1 MTLKRKKEIYPSALE
16 DAQAAEL
23 FITTP
28 QTRSP
33 SYRLAYRDT
42 DFLLRDELRPVRL
55 QLELLK
61 PELVMKEHNIENT
74 IIIFG
79 STRISDPEVAEKQ
92 LADAEAMALK
102 DPTDEALARKA
113 TIIRSIAVNSKYY
126 EEARRLSYLISQA
139 GKSDDLNFVVI
150 TGGGPGIME
159 AANRGAFD
167 AGLISNDD
175 QFAMHADTK
184 TTMEEAIKPLETK
197 SCCSD
202 SVWIQEVAFEF
213 PKLNGDVTS
222 WTARATSF
230 L

>member
-1 MTLKRKKEIYPSALE
+1 MRDICK
-16 DAQAAEL
+16 
-23 FITTP
+23 
-28 QTRSP
+28 
-33 SYRLAYRDT
+33 AYLGLD
-42 DFLLRDELRPVRL
+42 
-55 QLELLK
+55 
-61 PELVMKEHNIENT
+61 
-74 IIIFG
+74 
-79 STRISDPEVAEKQ
+79 
-92 LADAEAMALK
+92 
-102 DPTDEALARKA
+102 
-113 TIIRSIAVNSKYY
+113 
-126 EEARRLSYLISQA
+126 RLSYLISQA

-222 WTARATSF
+222 WTARAMSF
-230 L
+230 F